1 MRDPNRIYPF
11 LAKLGEYWSAVPDW
25 RFGQL
30 IMNVFES
37 DEASGTHP
45 FYIEDNRMIEIFEM
59 YFKNNL
65 ESINDFQRRKSHE

>member
-11 LAKLGEYWSAVPDW
+11 LIKLGEYWSAVPDW
-25 RFGQL
+25 RFGQFVL
-30 IMNVFES
+30 NVFES

-45 FYIEDNRMIEIFEM
+45 FYIEDDKMLKVFET

-65 ESINDFQRRKSHE
+65 ESIKRFRQEENNE